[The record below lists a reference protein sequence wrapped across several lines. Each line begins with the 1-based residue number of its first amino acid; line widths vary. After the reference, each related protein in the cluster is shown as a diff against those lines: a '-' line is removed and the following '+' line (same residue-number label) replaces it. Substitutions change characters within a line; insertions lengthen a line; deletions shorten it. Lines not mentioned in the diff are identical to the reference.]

1 MLPFKKDQVLLAIC
15 SYLAMLHYLAA
26 RGRTAL
32 MSPFGIL
39 RHPPMPRHPPV
50 ALSVQSLTIQRI
62 SPSPTKLSD
71 APIFLGV
78 TGLNTWGRAGTSAEA
93 VVEAPLAPGTA
104 VLREEN
110 VFRFQA
116 PRIGVCR
123 GNSGDKDAR
132 A

>member
-1 MLPFKKDQVLLAIC
+1 MLPFKKDQVLLAIRSC
-15 SYLAMLHYLAA
+15 LAMLH
-26 RGRTAL
+26 GRTAL
-32 MSPFGIL
+32 MLPFGIL

-62 SPSPTKLSD
+62 SPSPAKLSD

-123 GNSGDKDAR
+123 GNAGGA
-132 A
+132 

>member
-1 MLPFKKDQVLLAIC
+1 
-15 SYLAMLHYLAA
+15 
-26 RGRTAL
+26 
-32 MSPFGIL
+32 
-39 RHPPMPRHPPV
+39 MPRHPPV

-78 TGLNTWGRAGTSAEA
+78 TGLNTSAEA

-123 GNSGDKDAR
+123 GNSGGKDER

>member
-1 MLPFKKDQVLLAIC
+1 MAGLAITDKIV
-15 SYLAMLHYLAA
+15 
-26 RGRTAL
+26 RRTY
-32 MSPFGIL
+32 F
-39 RHPPMPRHPPV
+39 
-50 ALSVQSLTIQRI
+50 
-62 SPSPTKLSD
+62 
-71 APIFLGV
+71 FGV

-110 VFRFQA
+110 VFRLQA

-123 GNSGDKDAR
+123 GNSGDKDER